1 MKTWLLSALPMSVL
15 AVIGLA
21 SAPVAFAQDH
31 GFATQCSALAGQTLS
46 FNGDQARIVSADFR
60 PDKAPFT
67 YGTFAGPATLNL
79 PAHCDVSGIM
89 HERNGRFG
97 QAYAI
102 RFHMRLPADWN
113 QRMVFQGG
121 GGSNG
126 VVGDALGPLATSGPT
141 AIELGYAVISQ
152 DSGHDNATNS
162 DPARNGE
169 LAFGFDP
176 QARSDYGH
184 TSLKASADAAKALI
198 RKTYGK
204 APRYSY
210 FVGCSKGGQEG
221 MTFAQYYPDVFDGI
235 VASAPGFSLP
245 RAAVAEA
252 WDVDAFASL
261 AADANGHVNLMDLP
275 RTFSNADFALV
286 HTAIL
291 KACDDRDGIADGMV
305 LNFLAC
311 RDDDVVAQLGA
322 VQCRDAKT
330 AACLSGAQITGLRR
344 VMAGPVSSSGRPL
357 YAGWYWPSGIAN
369 DAWRMWKI
377 GSEDGR
383 IPALNVLLGGASL
396 ASVFTTPP
404 TTLGDPQ
411 SRLDYM
417 LAFDFDR
424 DAGRIYAA
432 ADPFTHSAWA
442 SIASRST
449 DLSAF
454 RARGGRLIVPHG
466 DSDPVFS
473 LKDTVDWFDEVND
486 RNNGK
491 ASDFVRVF
499 SVPGMC
505 HCGGGPATDQYDMF
519 TALVAWVE
527 KGRAPDSVVATA
539 GGGTPWPGRQRPLC
553 AYPQTAHYR
562 GGDVEKAD
570 SFACQ
575 AG

>member
-1 MKTWLLSALPMSVL
+1 MKTWVVSIFAITTLLAAPAALAKSPDL
-15 AVIGLA
+15 EARCG
-21 SAPVAFAQDH
+21 
-31 GFATQCSALAGQTLS
+31 ALAGETLS
-46 FNGDQARIVSADFR
+46 FNGDQARIVSATH
-60 PDKAPFT
+60 KTEGAPFT
-67 YGTFAGPATLNL
+67 ISSFAGEVRMNL
-79 PAHCDVSGIM
+79 PAHCDVFGIM
-89 HERNGRFG
+89 HERTGQFG
-97 QAYAI
+97 QTYAI
-102 RFHMRLPADWN
+102 RFHMRLPIKWN
-113 QRMVFQGG
+113 NRMVFQGG

-141 AIELGYAVISQ
+141 AIERGFAVISQ

-176 QARSDYGH
+176 QARNDYGH

-198 RKTYGK
+198 KTFYGK
-204 APRYSY
+204 GPRYSY

-221 MTFAQYYPDVFDGI
+221 MTFAQYYPEMFDGI

-261 AADANGHVNLMDLP
+261 VADEAGHVNLQDLP
-275 RTFSNADFALV
+275 KAFSNADFKLV
-286 HTAIL
+286 HAAIV
-291 KACDDRDGIADGMV
+291 KACDEGDGIADGMV
-305 LNFLAC
+305 LNVLAC
-311 RDDDVVAQLGA
+311 RDEDVVSQLSA
-322 VQCRDAKT
+322 VQCAGAKT
-330 AACLSGAQITGLRR
+330 ATCLAGAQISVLRR
-344 VMAGPVSSSGRPL
+344 VMGGASNSNGRQL
-357 YAGWYWPSGIAN
+357 YAGWFWPSGVAS

-404 TTLGDPQ
+404 TALGDPQ

-424 DAGRIYAA
+424 DAGRIYTASP
-432 ADPFTHSAWA
+432 PFQHSAWA

-473 LKDTVDWFDEVND
+473 LKDTLDWFDEVDD
-486 RNNGK
+486 RNGGR
-491 ASDFVRVF
+491 AGDFVRVF
-499 SVPGMC
+499 AIPGMC

-527 KGRAPDSVVATA
+527 NGKAPDSVVATA
-539 GGGTPWPGRQRPLC
+539 GPGTPWPGRQRPLC

-570 SFACQ
+570 SFSCQ